1 METNRSSSRVTM
13 RKEKSMAL
21 IQMDFRS
28 ETLKRTV
35 SANVI
40 LPVEKFRGPYPT
52 LYLLHGLTDNCNGWL
67 TYSRIRLWAEESG
80 LAVVMPSG
88 ENSFYLDILVK
99 DGCLGDFGEYI
110 GRELVA
116 VTREMFSLSQKRE
129 DTFLAGLSMGGFGA
143 CRNALKYADTF
154 GKAAILSGALHI
166 YEYPVSWVE
175 TEGNILG
182 EVRNFGNLEETR
194 NSDRNPRWLIEA
206 VRNDPAKRFPEF
218 YIACGL
224 QDVLLEAN
232 RSIAKALSDAGASV
246 TYEEGDGL
254 HDWNFWDTYIQHVLK
269 WLNYSVPGRE

>member
-1 METNRSSSRVTM
+1 
-13 RKEKSMAL
+13 MAL
-21 IQMDFRS
+21 IQMEFKS

-35 SANVI
+35 SLNVI

-67 TYSRIRLWAEESG
+67 SYSRIRLWAEESG

-88 ENSFYLDILVK
+88 ENSFYMDIPVK

-110 GRELVA
+110 GRELVD
-116 VTREMFSLSQKRE
+116 VTRELFPLSHKRE
-129 DTFLAGLSMGGFGA
+129 DTYLAGLSMGGFGA
-143 CRNALKYADTF
+143 CRNALKYCDTF
-154 GKAAILSGALHI
+154 GKAAILSGALHF

-175 TEGNILG
+175 TEGNTIG
-182 EVRNFGNLEETR
+182 EARNFGNIEETR
-194 NSDRNPRWLIEA
+194 NSDRNPRYLIDA
-206 VRNDPAKRFPEF
+206 IQNDPARQFPEF

-246 TYEEGDGL
+246 TYEEGKGI
-254 HDWNFWDTYIQHVLK
+254 HDWYFWDSYIQRVLK
-269 WLNYSVPGRE
+269 WLDYSVESKE